1 MSRDLTHRATGD
13 GWDGIFEDGEAITW
27 QGRPDAAVRFGPGAA
42 FGMLFGLAFAG
53 FAAVWMS
60 LAATAGGYF
69 WTFGLI
75 HFSVGIAL
83 AFGSVLGPPW
93 VRRHTWYTL
102 TDRRAFIAT
111 DLPFRGRKLTAYEIS
126 PDTVISLEEE
136 GDDLATVNFAHRWVQ
151 TKNGSR
157 RRDVGFERIREGRV
171 VLGLMR
177 KMQGDTA

>member
-1 MSRDLTHRATGD
+1 MSEDVTERATGD
-13 GWDGIFEDGEAITW
+13 GWDGILDPGEAIAW
-27 QGRPDAAVRFGPGAA
+27 QGRPDASVRFGPAAA

-53 FAAVWMS
+53 FAAVWMA
-60 LAATAGGYF
+60 LASSAGGYF

-111 DLPFRGRKLTAYEIS
+111 DLPLRGRKLTAYEIG
-126 PDTVISLEEE
+126 PETTLSLEED
-136 GDDLATVNFAHRWVQ
+136 GALSTVNFAHRWVQ

-157 RRDVGFERIREGRV
+157 RHDIGFERIPDGRV

-177 KMQGDTA
+177 GMQGGTP